1 MLERFCFVYFHVHL
15 GRVITRT
22 LLVLRCICTYPES
35 RRLTH
40 QIFQSKF
47 SELTFPLFTDKL
59 TIVSTS
65 INTGIISWYIVL
77 YLYLIKRLRHE
88 VCNVFLF
95 VKKTLAPPAMIFHIW
110 LAEDRFRRNRSIVP
124 GRIPPSV
131 IPWPHSSE
139 SPATRVPCI
148 GVDPARDPPVFTP
161 RRTGWGSPCAGTVR
175 ARAPP
180 GARRRQLGRWT
191 SQGGG
196 RPGNKIK
203 C

>member
-35 RRLTH
+35 WRLTH
-40 QIFQSKF
+40 QIFQCKF

-59 TIVSTS
+59 TIMSTS

-95 VKKTLAPPAMIFHIW
+95 VKKKLASVLRTLQ
-110 LAEDRFRRNRSIVP
+110 
-124 GRIPPSV
+124 
-131 IPWPHSSE
+131 
-139 SPATRVPCI
+139 
-148 GVDPARDPPVFTP
+148 
-161 RRTGWGSPCAGTVR
+161 TGSN
-175 ARAPP
+175 
-180 GARRRQLGRWT
+180 RRRWYFIFGWLKIDSEEIDPSCPVGFHHPWFHGPTHRSRRLPVCRVLEWT
-191 SQGGG
+191 LHGTHLSSRRGGQGGD
-196 RPGNKIK
+196 
-203 C
+203 